1 MNLLKSICILLFV
14 LPANAS
20 TLKSLALLST
30 AVLVVSDEPSLQ
42 KKCKLTPEKISELSQ
57 NLKASVDT
65 KIESLTNADF
75 KILSDRAPT
84 CETDCSCN
92 MYSLA
97 FEAKNKKNELVVE
110 KLTEKSN
117 HETHKDRMLCVSKIK
132 NICLL
137 LQKIK

>member
-1 MNLLKSICILLFV
+1 MSPLKCFLILFFTI
-14 LPANAS
+14 PTYGE

-30 AVLVVSDEPSLQ
+30 AVLVVSDEPVLQ

-57 NLKASVDT
+57 SLKASVDT
-65 KIESLTNADF
+65 KIKSLTDADF
-75 KILSDRAPT
+75 KILSDRSPT
-84 CETDCSCN
+84 CEMDCSCN

-97 FEAKNKKNELVVE
+97 FETKNKKNELVVE

-132 NICLL
+132 NICGL